1 MSASGA
7 LCACSERRLMR
18 GTTLDEKSAG
28 SVGLRAATAAPE
40 PSVSALTAA
49 AVRDGGQSR
58 GSRSRK
64 GSVAVAASSSR
75 RLNLAAGQDSKRGGN
90 SAKPSSAPAPGLF
103 HSRRGAAPRSRVR
116 RPRKRVYSGV
126 GPTGHRRLD
135 LDGRRF
141 TMSPKQNA
149 QPFLTDLTEL
159 RRRARQ
165 QIEKGAVTDNYQA
178 DVAQTIELLQT
189 VLATEI
195 VCVLRYTM
203 HAVAAT
209 GIDSESVKE
218 EFKQHAAE
226 EQGHMLQIAERI
238 NQLGGTP
245 NFNPQGLETRAAS
258 EYGSADNLIEMIKEN
273 LVAERVA
280 IEHYRELV
288 RFFGEADPTTRVML
302 EGILTQEEEHASD
315 MHDLLVAREGGP
327 FLKA

>member
-1 MSASGA
+1 
-7 LCACSERRLMR
+7 
-18 GTTLDEKSAG
+18 
-28 SVGLRAATAAPE
+28 
-40 PSVSALTAA
+40 
-49 AVRDGGQSR
+49 
-58 GSRSRK
+58 
-64 GSVAVAASSSR
+64 
-75 RLNLAAGQDSKRGGN
+75 
-90 SAKPSSAPAPGLF
+90 
-103 HSRRGAAPRSRVR
+103 
-116 RPRKRVYSGV
+116 
-126 GPTGHRRLD
+126 
-135 LDGRRF
+135 
-141 TMSPKQNA
+141 MSPKQNA

-302 EGILTQEEEHASD
+302 EGILAQEEEHASD